1 MRFYTRVCVVIHE
14 RSGQEVSVTEP
25 DERRCPTC
33 GDRKPS
39 GEFYAGCSECKTC
52 KRGRSRSNRAAQARK
67 IAAFERFVDALI
79 ILADKTGEPPAERGK
94 ARADTATPAGA
105 AA

>member
-1 MRFYTRVCVVIHE
+1 
-14 RSGQEVSVTEP
+14 VTEP
-25 DERRCPTC
+25 GERRCPTC
-33 GDRKPS
+33 RARKPA
-39 GEFYAGCSECKTC
+39 GEFYVGCSECKSC
-52 KRGRSRSNRAAQARK
+52 KRGRSRANRAAQARK

-94 ARADTATPAGA
+94 ARADAAMSTGA